1 MSIPTVP
8 VTVRLFDQDGNPVAG
23 ATVTAKLTT
32 TERYGGYVVPREYKG
47 TTDAT
52 GVAVVDVFPNE
63 LGTEGSEYKFK
74 IVDLS
79 TGKTVSVFATVPNA
93 ACELH
98 QISELEPYLVRGA
111 GTIITAEVAGYAT
124 DAANS
129 KAAAAA
135 SATAAAGS
143 ATTAG
148 TKATEAANS
157 ATAAAAS
164 AVTAGTK
171 ATQANDASVAAQGH
185 AATAGTMASSAS
197 TSATAAAN
205 SATAAAGSAT
215 TATTKATAAGNS
227 ATAAAA
233 SADTATLRSTDAR
246 NSADA
251 AALSAT
257 QASGSASSAA
267 TAAYTASTKATEAS
281 NSATLASKKATDASS
296 AASTATTAAGTATIE
311 ANRAKTE
318 ADRAEAIASAG
329 KATTTTLGTVML
341 ATTSDATAGTDD
353 QKAMTPAKTKEAVIA
368 LRPDPTTPPQ
378 FDNDAS
384 VATTAFVQRALGNL
398 RGYKVLAA
406 SGSLDAADAGKWVA
420 PTAEDVTI
428 TLPAIA
434 SIPDGVVF
442 SFYGNA
448 KGCVIQR
455 NGTDPIALGANG
467 NVTSITLGAYDRLQ
481 LVKNGSAWYGLSGDI
496 LFKHSSSVVPVA
508 NGGTGRS
515 DGVFKVGDSV
525 GAFVAGPSS
534 GSNADAR
541 SVACL
546 AQYYAR
552 SSSITGAIVFR
563 APTNASD
570 IMQQFAI
577 DGHLYKT
584 GVVKILVQGYR
595 ASGATSLIYFYKV
608 SLGSVNVQV
617 RLGTDAGGKTCIIIG
632 DVGSV
637 WSYPHFTIINAL
649 FGHTNATDD
658 YCKGW
663 TAGIVTDLSGYTLSS
678 TIPSAPVAADITGN
692 AATATSA
699 TIADTATSAVTAAAC
714 TGNAATATTLATGSV
729 LSVDKGGT
737 GVTSLAALSSQLNVA
752 PFPAGTR
759 MLFQQ
764 STAPTGWTKDTTV
777 NDKALRVVSG
787 AVGSGGSV
795 AFSTVF
801 GRTATDGTT
810 LTVAQ
815 MPRHGHTVEI
825 GGLEGND
832 RPRYSTNSEYYVNS
846 SIFSSYAGGNESHS
860 HGLNLRLAY
869 VDIIIASK
877 N

>member
-1 MSIPTVP
+1 MSIPAVP
-8 VTVRLFDQDGNPVAG
+8 VTVRLYDQDGNPVSG
-23 ATVTAKLTT
+23 ASVTAKLTT
-32 TERYGGYVVPREYKG
+32 TERYGGYVVPKEYRG
-47 TTDAT
+47 ETDAN
-52 GVAVVDVFPNE
+52 GVAVVNVFPNE

-74 IVDLS
+74 IVDMA
-79 TGKTVSVFATVPNA
+79 TGKTVSVFATVPNV

-111 GTIITAEVAGYAT
+111 GTIVTAEVAGYAT

-129 KAAAAA
+129 ATAAAA

-148 TKATEAANS
+148 TKATAAANS

-164 AVTAGTK
+164 AVTAETK

-251 AALSAT
+251 AALSAS
-257 QASGSASSAA
+257 QAATSASSA
-267 TAAYTASTKATEAS
+267 TTSAATASTKATEAA
-281 NSATLASKKATDASS
+281 NSATLASQKAYDASASASS
-296 AASTATTAAGTATIE
+296 ASTSAGNALSE

-318 ADRAEAIASAG
+318 ADRAEAAASAG
-329 KATTTTLGTVML
+329 QATTTTLGTVMI
-341 ATTSDATAGTDD
+341 ASSADAIAGTDD
-353 QKAMTPAKTKEAVIA
+353 QKAMTPAKTKDAVLA

-398 RGYKVLAA
+398 RGYKVFAA

-420 PTAEDVTI
+420 PTAAGVTI

-434 SIPDGVVF
+434 SVPDGVVF

-448 KGCVIQR
+448 NGCVIQR
-455 NGTDPIALGANG
+455 AGTDLISLGANG
-467 NVTSITLGAYDRLQ
+467 NVTSITLGAYDRVQ
-481 LVKNGSAWYGLSGDI
+481 LVKNVNAWYGLSGDI

-515 DGVFKVGDSV
+515 DGVFKIGDSV

-534 GSNADAR
+534 GSEADVR
-541 SVACL
+541 SVAYL
-546 AQYYAR
+546 AQYRKR

-563 APTNASD
+563 APTNASW
-570 IMQQFAI
+570 IMQQFII
-577 DGHLYKT
+577 DGLLYNS

-595 ASGATSLIYFYKV
+595 ASGATSLSLLYKV
-608 SLGSVNVQV
+608 SLGSVDVSV
-617 RLGTDAGGKTCIIIG
+617 RLGTDADGKTCIVLG
-632 DVGSV
+632 DAGSV
-637 WSYPHFTIINAL
+637 WVYPHFTITNAL
-649 FGHTNATDD
+649 FGHSGATDD

-678 TIPSAPVAADITGN
+678 TIPSAPVAANITGN
-692 AATATSA
+692 AATATLA
-699 TIADTATSAVTAAAC
+699 TTAADM
-714 TGNAATATTLATGSV
+714 AAGHVLAGKTTAEAVRGAIGALSPEVGKYKNTRIVTQAGGQALPNGV
-729 LSVDKGGT
+729 LSDILTSGASTGELNVTSYSGYLGWTIQESGVYRIDANIPLLPGGT
-737 GVTSLAALSSQLNVA
+737 AAGYAHLGINRIRAGATERAETMLVGLPAQMAWVSPTMFTELTLQAGDVVYFVA
-752 PFPAGTR
+752 
-759 MLFQQ
+759 Q
-764 STAPTGWTKDTTV
+764 
-777 NDKALRVVSG
+777 
-787 AVGSGGSV
+787 
-795 AFSTVF
+795 AF
-801 GRTATDGTT
+801 GTT
-810 LTVAQ
+810 A
-815 MPRHGHTVEI
+815 
-825 GGLEGND
+825 
-832 RPRYSTNSEYYVNS
+832 
-846 SIFSSYAGGNESHS
+846 SIHESN
-860 HGLNLRLAY
+860 GCA
-869 VDIIIASK
+869 IITRIR
-877 N
+877 